1 MERAAESESTREQI
15 LRVAEQLFLEHGYA
29 AVSMN
34 RVIAALAPK
43 RRLTKP
49 ALYYHFRDK
58 EALYVAVCLAMSAR
72 WHERLCMA
80 IARGRDLEA
89 RVMAVCEVLAE
100 VRAVHLQRMLADM
113 REHLS
118 AEARARLLAA
128 FESDILAPLIALFAD
143 ARAAGQLR
151 PEIPPRVAAEAL
163 LVLAGNL
170 SASDAGQQDVVSP
183 RLITTLL
190 LRGIARGT
198 A

>member
-118 AEARARLLAA
+118 AEARA
-128 FESDILAPLIALFAD
+128 
-143 ARAAGQLR
+143 AGQLR